1 MIVSIV
7 HRQPLRAGLRVAA
20 WMLLAPLACGAG
32 PRQIRLGIIAPS
44 DEADSPGILRGARL
58 AIAEANEEP
67 GAAVA
72 LEVRSEAGQW
82 GTAGNDAVVLVGEK
96 HVDAIIAPSDG
107 AANHLVLQVSGRMRV
122 PVASLSSDSSVME
135 TGVPWAVCIVPRAD
149 LEIEALIGARRLDP
163 GSPDWWAIV
172 PTEHPGR
179 AVRHDLARAVRSTGA
194 RLGRTLE
201 AGAPGSDV
209 TPMVR
214 LIVAAA
220 PGGVLVWLPPSQ
232 AGALVAA
239 LRRAGFG
246 GTLAGPCSIDSPDF
260 VAAAGAAATGVL
272 VAEFKLGSGAHGRAN
287 RFEERFTLKYGM
299 RPYFSAEAA
308 YDAVRVLVENLRKA
322 GEDAGYR
329 QFPPVLP
336 TEGITG
342 DIHFDPSGSRSGALR
357 ILACELG
364 RFVPVN
370 PEEYDRH

>member
-1 MIVSIV
+1 M
-7 HRQPLRAGLRVAA
+7 A

-32 PRQIRLGIIAPS
+32 LRQLKLGIIAPS
-44 DEADSPGILRGARL
+44 DEADSPAILRGARL
-58 AIAEANEEP
+58 AVADANEAP

-135 TGVPWAVCIVPRAD
+135 TGVPWAVCVVPRAD
-149 LEIEALIGARRLDP
+149 LEIEALFRARKLDP
-163 GSPDWWAIV
+163 RSPDWWAIV
-172 PTEHPGR
+172 PPEHPGR
-179 AVRHDLARAVRSTGA
+179 AVRHDLAKAVRSTQV
-194 RLGRTLE
+194 RLGRTVE
-201 AGAPGSDV
+201 ADAPSSDV
-209 TPMVR
+209 TSMVR
-214 LIVAAA
+214 LVVAAA

-239 LRRAGFG
+239 LRRAGYG

-272 VAEFKLGSGAHGRAN
+272 AAEFELGSGTLGRAN
-287 RFEERFTLKYGM
+287 RFEERFILKYGM
-299 RPYFSAEAA
+299 MPDFSAEAA
-308 YDAVRVLVENLRKA
+308 YDAVRVLVENLSQA
-322 GEDAGYR
+322 GEDVGYR
-329 QFPPVLP
+329 QFPPAHP

-342 DIHFDPSGSRSGALR
+342 DIHFDPSGNRTGALR
-357 ILACELG
+357 ILACKRG
-364 RFVPVN
+364 RFVPVTT
-370 PEEYDRH
+370 EEYDLQ